1 MTTVKAT
8 IRLTIAICCASL
20 LIVVVL
26 AACGNAN
33 LARLFAPHSYTGPR
47 ASGGRLDLRGADLNR
62 PLPLDGQWLFYPQ
75 ALVSPDQLDALPPPV
90 TIEVPAQWNH
100 QFVAERP
107 FGAHGFGTYRLDLLL
122 DRPHE
127 PHYLRVRE
135 ISTAFRVYA
144 GEALVLRGGEVGTSP
159 QSTVPAWITTTRR
172 FLPQS
177 EKLTLLV
184 QVANF
189 HHPRGGIRDELLI
202 SRRPNLLSAIQ
213 MRRNFSWFVF
223 GALLVMGI
231 YHLCLIPVRTRE
243 RSTLWFGLVSILMAL
258 RATLTGQPALID
270 TNSLAM
276 WELLMTLEYFS
287 MYVGFTLFFLYT
299 AAVFPQEMHQPV
311 LRAMQILGMSF
322 GVLTLVTPAR
332 IFTAT
337 LYGFHVIAVLG
348 GAYLVYVALRALRAG
363 RSGAAIYAAGMVLLW
378 AIVIN
383 DVLYNLGVVRT
394 GYYTDVGLLV
404 FLFFQS
410 LALATRF
417 AANVRR
423 IEELQAER
431 NRLEGLTF
439 RDSLTGISNRRH
451 FDITLSKEWTR
462 AQRHGQPLSVI
473 MADIDEFKAY
483 NDNYGHLLGD
493 KALTRVAHTL
503 HDTLNRS
510 SDFVARYG
518 GEEFAVILPSTTDE
532 GALKIAETMRGAIEA
547 LCIEHRY
554 SGLRDVLTASF
565 GVATVIP
572 HRDGSSDS
580 LLSAADRALY
590 RAKQNCK
597 NCVM

>member
-8 IRLTIAICCASL
+8 TGRTIAICCALL
-20 LIVVVL
+20 LILVIL
-26 AACGNAN
+26 AACVDADT
-33 LARLFAPHSYTGPR
+33 ARLFAPHSYTGPR
-47 ASGGRLDLRGADLNR
+47 ARGGRLDLRGANLSR
-62 PLPLDGQWLFYPQ
+62 PLPLDGEWLFYPRE
-75 ALVSPDQLDALPPPV
+75 LVGPDQLDTLPPPV
-90 TIEVPAQWNH
+90 PIEVPALWNH
-100 QFVAERP
+100 QLVAEHP

-122 DRPHE
+122 DKPLE
-127 PHYLRVRE
+127 PHYLRVNE

-159 QSTVPAWITTTRR
+159 QTTVPAWITTTHRL
-172 FLPQS
+172 LPQS
-177 EKLTLLV
+177 EELTLLV

-189 HHPRGGIRDELLI
+189 HHARGGIRDELLI

-213 MRRNFSWFVF
+213 ARRNFNWFVF

-231 YHLCLIPVRTRE
+231 YHLGLITVRTRE

-258 RATLTGQPALID
+258 RATLTGQPALVEAE
-270 TNSLAM
+270 SLAM
-276 WELLMTLEYFS
+276 WELLMTLEYFT

-299 AAVFPQEMHQPV
+299 AALFPQEMHQPV
-311 LRAMQILGMSF
+311 LRAIQILGMSF
-322 GVLTLVTPAR
+322 GALTLVTPAR

-337 LYGFHVIAVLG
+337 LYGFHVMAVLG
-348 GAYLVYVALRALRAG
+348 SAYLVYVAFRAMRAG
-363 RSGAAIYAAGMVLLW
+363 RAGATIYAAGMALLW
-378 AIVIN
+378 VTVVN

-417 AANVRR
+417 TANVRR
-423 IEELQAER
+423 IEELLAER
-431 NRLEGLTF
+431 NRLESLTF

-451 FDITLSKEWTR
+451 FDLTLSKEWTR
-462 AQRHGQPLSVI
+462 AQRHSQPLSVI

-493 KALTRVAHTL
+493 KALTQVAHTL
-503 HDTLNRS
+503 HNTLNRS

-532 GALKIAETMRGAIEA
+532 GALKIAETMRGAIES

-554 SGLRDVLTASF
+554 SGLINVMTASF
-565 GVATVIP
+565 GVATAIP

-580 LLSAADRALY
+580 LLSAADQALY

>member
-8 IRLTIAICCASL
+8 VRLTIAICCASL
-20 LIVVVL
+20 LILVFL

-144 GEALVLRGGEVGTSP
+144 GEALVLRGGAVGTSR

-417 AANVRR
+417 AADVRR